1 MTARFT
7 GKVALV
13 TGAGSGMGR
22 AITIRLAEE
31 GASVLALDIDD
42 GRLKET
48 KGMTDG
54 QVSVRQAD
62 VGDPQACA
70 DAVAAT
76 VAEFGRLDVLGN
88 IAGIYIAGHM
98 VEMPVD
104 QYRRVMSVNLDGY
117 FFLAQ
122 AAIPH

>member
-22 AITIRLAEE
+22 AITIRLASE

-42 GRLKET
+42 GSLKET
-48 KGMTDG
+48 KGMAEG

-62 VGDPQACA
+62 VGDPQGCA

-88 IAGIYIAGHM
+88 IAGIYRAGHM
-98 VEMPVD
+98 V
-104 QYRRVMSVNLDGY
+104 
-117 FFLAQ
+117 
-122 AAIPH
+122 

>member
-1 MTARFT
+1 MTGGSGRRWRGAECKAVESGASPLLAPLYIRTMTPRFAD
-7 GKVALV
+7 KVALV

-88 IAGIYIAGHM
+88 IAGIY
-98 VEMPVD
+98 
-104 QYRRVMSVNLDGY
+104 
-117 FFLAQ
+117 
-122 AAIPH
+122 